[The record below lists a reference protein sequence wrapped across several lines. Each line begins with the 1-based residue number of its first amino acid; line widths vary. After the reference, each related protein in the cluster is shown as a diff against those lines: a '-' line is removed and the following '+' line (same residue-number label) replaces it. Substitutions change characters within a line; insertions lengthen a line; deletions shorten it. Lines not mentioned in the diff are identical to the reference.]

1 MKPALSIRLYVCG
14 IALAFAVCV
23 PVNAQ
28 DWSVTATG
36 TIEASGTGLDNA
48 GLFGAAGSSLVG
60 DTYTET
66 ITTNPLLNSTTACAS
81 ATCAGTIGGLN
92 NPAYDPGAA
101 YTLTTT
107 INGDS
112 FKLTETTP
120 FLNYAYL
127 IDALSKHDTST
138 TLQDQVF
145 QGTQSSG
152 CASPSGTCVSSY
164 ILAYSL
170 TNPFVMNFNH
180 AINASG
186 GLDPGSNTYFAW
198 VENNGTPSGLTT
210 IFYGSINTLSVRPMG
225 GNPGGQ
231 SSVNGV
237 PEPSTFS
244 LLAIAL
250 IGVAIGCISRRT
262 HARE

>member
-1 MKPALSIRLYVCG
+1 
-14 IALAFAVCV
+14 V

-28 DWSVTATG
+28 DWSVTVTG
-36 TIEASGTGLDNA
+36 TIGAPTTSGTGFDNA

-60 DTYTET
+60 DAYTET
-66 ITTNPLLNSTTACAS
+66 ITTDPLLNSTVACAS

-92 NPAYDPGAA
+92 NPAYGPGAA

-107 INGDS
+107 VNGES
-112 FKLTETTP
+112 FKLAETVP

-152 CASPSGTCVSSY
+152 RASPSGTCVSSY
-164 ILAYSL
+164 ILAFSL
-170 TNPFVMNFNH
+170 TNAFVHNLNFNH

-186 GLDPGSNTYFAW
+186 RLDPGSNTYFAW
-198 VENNGTPSGLTT
+198 VENNGIPSGLTT
-210 IFYGSINTLSVRPMG
+210 IFYGSISTLSVRSTG
-225 GNPGGQ
+225 GDPGLQ
-231 SSVNGV
+231 SLVNGV

-244 LLAIAL
+244 LLALAL
-250 IGVAIGCISRRT
+250 IGMAITRISRRT
-262 HARE
+262 HASD